1 MLKKTN
7 LCCFSPTGG
16 TRHMGELFC
25 QDISEEMTVTDLLK
39 REENPQ
45 QPDSD
50 LTVIAGPG
58 IRRQDPLHRSRADQ
72 NAEGTGEKG
81 SDAGCLRRA
90 RLRRRAAGAEQCGE
104 SPGI

>member
-50 LTVIAGPG
+50 LTVIAAPVFGG
-58 IRRQDPLHRSRADQ
+58 RIRSRADQ